1 MTDSMMR
8 SARQNNSAGNS
19 AVYIT
24 PLATGRHS

>member
-8 SARQNNSAGNS
+8 SARQNNSA
-19 AVYIT
+19 VYIT